1 MLNHKFYLNGIDFAS
16 ELKLDKTSIEPE
28 KLPEY
33 ITHIDCPLS
42 ASEEVSFQ
50 FDANPELYK
59 RIIGVDLANHN
70 DLTSFSIKCKQPYQ
84 VQIKKNK
91 KKRINKKWAKR
102 YGYKTMFKTV
112 IMTDAKFENVINDD
126 IIISGKHVYVS

>member
-1 MLNHKFYLNGIDFAS
+1 MLKNKFYLNGNDFAS
-16 ELKLDKTSIEPE
+16 ELKLGNISIESE

-50 FDANPELYK
+50 FDVNPELYK

-70 DLTSFSIKCKQPYQ
+70 DMTSFSIEYKQLYQ

-112 IMTDAKFENVINDD
+112 IMTDTKFENAINDD
-126 IIISGKHVYVS
+126 IMISRKPVYVS